1 MKPKDATLRMKR
13 FQLDERRRQV
23 GQLETMIEEFSRM
36 IADLDVEIAAE
47 QRRTGIED
55 EKHFAYS
62 TFARAARQR
71 RANLQTSVSELT
83 SQLDTA
89 RAAMDLLEA
98 EVQREEEK
106 LEREGLLPSDR
117 NADREAG

>member
-1 MKPKDATLRMKR
+1 MKQRDAALRMKR

-23 GQLETMIEEFSRM
+23 GQIEAMIEEFTRM
-36 IADLDVEIAAE
+36 IGDLDIEIAAE

-71 RANLQTSVSELT
+71 RANLQTSVSDLA
-83 SQLDTA
+83 SQLETA
-89 RAAMDLLEA
+89 RAAMDLTEA
-98 EVQREEEK
+98 EMKKEEEK
-106 LEREGLLPSDR
+106 LEREALVASER
-117 NADREAG
+117 QAS